1 MKTGMIL
8 VLVIFST
15 LGMEMACA
23 KRLPSRKQRPG
34 VCPKVEKGVSG
45 ICLNGCSGDE
55 SCPRRMKS
63 CSNGRG
69 QVCETPP
76 S

>member
-15 LGMEMACA
+15 LGMEMACLQAA
-23 KRLPSRKQRPG
+23 KRPLYL
-34 VCPKVEKGVSG
+34 SG

-69 QVCETPP
+69 QVCETP
-76 S
+76 